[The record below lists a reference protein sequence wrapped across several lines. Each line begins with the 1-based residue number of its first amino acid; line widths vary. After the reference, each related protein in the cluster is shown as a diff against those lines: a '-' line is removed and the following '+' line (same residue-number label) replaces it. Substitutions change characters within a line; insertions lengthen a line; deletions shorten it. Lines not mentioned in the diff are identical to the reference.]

1 MPLVKPPYYVFVAY
15 QGIDTCIGGIRV
27 NHKLQVVD
35 RDCYPI
41 DGLYCAGVA
50 AGGWCSKG
58 YGYFGSEMSFVL
70 CSGLMVGE
78 AVAGYEHL

>member
-1 MPLVKPPYYVFVAY
+1 M
-15 QGIDTCIGGIRV
+15 

-35 RDCYPI
+35 RDFYPI